1 MLSPDYPLLVDAEN
15 VSRSNDYHA
24 SYGFLQRIAHSHSRG
39 CLRPVN
45 LTGWT
50 GHPAL
55 DLLSPHS
62 HVLPRRAGK
71 AAHGGRDITPP
82 LQIEAR
88 TIEKIGL
95 LALIAS
101 KNTN

>member
-71 AAHGGRDITPP
+71 AAHRGRIWHPTADGCGGNLED
-82 LQIEAR
+82 R
-88 TIEKIGL
+88 TFRPDCKQKI
-95 LALIAS
+95 
-101 KNTN
+101 N

>member
-71 AAHGGRDITPP
+71 AAHRGRDMMP
-82 LQIEAR
+82 LRQMDAR
-88 TIEKIGL
+88 ATKKIGL
-95 LALIAS
+95 LDLITS
-101 KNTN
+101 EKMH